1 MENLRV
7 DNKMM
12 VMVMVIIGL
21 LALYP
26 LMVMADPIRHK
37 VGGNKGWSPNVNYTE
52 WSSHEHFLVG
62 DWLWFIFDKHYYNIL
77 EVNKTSYE
85 NCIDNGFIKNLTR
98 GGRDV
103 VELKEAR
110 TYYYISS
117 GGYCFHQMKVAVN
130 VEEHQAPITA
140 SPPPIMNNSGS
151 ILPYVYT
158 CTLII
163 VANVLFMILVSI
175 GAL

>member
-1 MENLRV
+1 MENVRV
-7 DNKMM
+7 NKMA
-12 VMVMVIIGL
+12 MVIVGL

-26 LMVMADPIRHK
+26 LMVMGGPIRHK
-37 VGGNKGWSPNVNYTE
+37 VGGNKGWNPNVNYTE
-52 WSSHEHFLVG
+52 WSSQEHFFVG
-62 DWLWFIFDKHYYNIL
+62 DWLLFIFDKHYYNIL

-85 NCIDNGFIKNLTR
+85 NCIDNGFMKNLTR

-117 GGYCFHQMKVAVN
+117 GGYCFHQMKVAVH
-130 VEEHQAPITA
+130 VEEHQAPITT
-140 SPPPIMNNSGS
+140 SPPPTMNSAS

-158 CTLII
+158 CTFII
-163 VANVLFMILVSI
+163 LANVFFINLVSI
-175 GAL
+175 WM